1 MKPPPDD
8 PEFQRFTQAMREMM
22 KVSKVE
28 IQKRIEAEKQERRRE
43 RPRMASANL
52 RKQG

>member
-8 PEFQRFTQAMREMM
+8 PEFQRFTQAMREIM

-28 IQKRIEAEKQERRRE
+28 IQRRMDAEKRKPKT
-43 RPRMASANL
+43 PRVVCRSV
-52 RKQG
+52 KG

>member
-1 MKPPPDD
+1 MKPPPTD

-28 IQKRIEAEKQERRRE
+28 IQRRMEAEKQERRQNHPRVG
-43 RPRMASANL
+43 RPRAS
-52 RKQG
+52 K

>member
-28 IQKRIEAEKQERRRE
+28 LQQ
-43 RPRMASANL
+43 RMAEQ
-52 RKQG
+52 KQKA